1 MANKELT
8 IPEQLSQLFRLQKID
23 SKLDEIKVMKGELP
37 MEVSDFEDE
46 LAGLNTRKAKLS
58 DTVQE
63 IESDIKNH
71 TNNIKDSEALIGK
84 YEKQLEKVKNNREFD
99 ALNKEIEMQRLE
111 IQLSEKKIREANNAK
126 VVKSESLKSIEDKI
140 AVRQAE
146 LKIKKDELESIIE
159 KTEKEEE
166 KLIKE
171 SSKER
176 KEVEPRLLKAYD
188 KIRSS
193 YRNGLAVAVVKRES
207 CGGCF
212 NKIPPQ
218 KQIEIGVMKNIIACE
233 HCGRILFDESFISQ
247 EAEAVTA

>member
-8 IPEQLSQLFRLQKID
+8 IPEQLAQLYHLQKID

-37 MEVSDFEDE
+37 MEVADFEDE
-46 LAGLNTRKAKLS
+46 LMGLNTRKGKL
-58 DTVQE
+58 
-63 IESDIKNH
+63 IETIEDIEAEARH
-71 TNNIKDSEALIGK
+71 HSANIKESNDLIVK

-111 IQLSEKKIREANNAK
+111 IQLSEKKIKDAGFTK
-126 VVKSESLKSIEDKI
+126 TSKQESLSSIESKI
-140 AVRQAE
+140 EARE
-146 LKIKKDELESIIE
+146 RDLKIKKDELESIIE

-166 KLIKE
+166 ALVGDSVKQ
-171 SSKER
+171 R
-176 KEVEPRLLKAYD
+176 KDIDSRLLKAYD

-193 YRNGLAVAVVKRES
+193 YRNGLAVAVVTRDS

-218 KQIEIGVMKNIIACE
+218 KQIEIGMMKHIVACE
-233 HCGRILFDESFISQ
+233 HCGRILVDDSFVAN
-247 EAEAVTA
+247 EALPA

>member
-1 MANKELT
+1 MASRELT
-8 IPEQLSQLFRLQKID
+8 IPEQLTQLYHLQKID
-23 SKLDEIKVMKGELP
+23 SKLDEIKIMKGELP

-46 LAGLNTRKAKLS
+46 LMGLNTRKNKLN
-58 DTVQE
+58 D
-63 IESDIKNH
+63 IISDIDTEVRNH
-71 TNNIKDSEALIGK
+71 AANVKDSEALIEK

-111 IQLSEKKIREANNAK
+111 IQLSEKKGKESAHGKTIK
-126 VVKSESLKSIEDKI
+126 QESLNAIEEKI
-140 AVRQAE
+140 ATREKE

-166 KLIKE
+166 RLIKD
-171 SSKER
+171 STKER
-176 KEVEPRLLKAYD
+176 KEIDARLLKSYD

-193 YRNGLAVAVVKRES
+193 YRNGLAVAVVSRES

-218 KQIEIGVMKNIIACE
+218 KQIEIGMMKHIVACE
-233 HCGRILFDESFISQ
+233 HCGRILVDDSFIS
-247 EAEAVTA
+247 AEATAV